1 MDAVGRLRQG
11 DPYRSNRTVGAR
23 RDGQDLVVVT
33 RPVTILEQAAR
44 RPETRP
50 PLGLVFWRSL
60 LCLDRRQ
67 RARVQRM
74 RYFFDMRD
82 GDTLGSDLD
91 GLELENFE
99 DVKRAAAKGLA
110 EFAGQLLTGSEGR
123 TLATEV
129 RDETGRKVLVA
140 VMLFEVRFLHG

>member
-1 MDAVGRLRQG
+1 
-11 DPYRSNRTVGAR
+11 
-23 RDGQDLVVVT
+23 
-33 RPVTILEQAAR
+33 
-44 RPETRP
+44 
-50 PLGLVFWRSL
+50 
-60 LCLDRRQ
+60 
-67 RARVQRM
+67 M